1 MDTIIGGGADGRLRG
16 GDAGDVLSGGDGD
29 QRIEAGAGDD
39 YLAGGEGNDTLAGG
53 AGADLLDGGY
63 GDDASDAGEGDDFV
77 WLFEG
82 EDRVTLG
89 PGADTLGIE
98 LAETGAEDRY
108 GIGATVVADFDP
120 AEDRIAL
127 GVSGVDAAGEEVE
140 VDPLAGFL
148 DSDGDGLLNAADEA
162 VYGSEGGIVLDL
174 GLALSRALGR
184 DDIEPHVQTVRL
196 LGVEELDLERNVAP
210 LGEAYGGFAASHEDL
225 LAAAADA
232 GVIEVA

>member
-1 MDTIIGGGADGRLRG
+1 MAIIIGR
-16 GDAGDVLSGGDGD
+16 DGD
-29 QRIEAGAGDD
+29 DR
-39 YLAGGEGNDTLAGG
+39 LAGTGGNDTLLGLGGADRIDAGEGDDYADGCGRNDALTGG
-53 AGADLLDGGY
+53 AGTDLLDGGY

-82 EDRVTLG
+82 EDAVALG

-127 GVSGVDAAGEEVE
+127 GVSGVDAAGERVG

-148 DSDGDGLLNAADEA
+148 DSNGDGLLNAADEA

-174 GLALSRALGR
+174 GLALGRALGR
-184 DDIEPHVQTVRL
+184 DDIEPYVQTVRL

>member
-16 GDAGDVLSGGDGD
+16 GDGGDVLSGGAGD

-39 YLAGGEGNDTLAGG
+39 YLAGGVGNDTLAGE

-63 GDDASDAGEGDDFV
+63 GDDASDAGGGDDFV

-82 EDRVTLG
+82 EDGVTLG

-98 LAETGAEDRY
+98 LAETGTEDRY

-120 AEDRIAL
+120 AEDRIGA
-127 GVSGVDAAGEEVE
+127 GVSGVAAAGEPVK
-140 VDPLAGFL
+140 VDPFAGFL
-148 DSDGDGLLNAADEA
+148 DSDGDGLLSAADRE
-162 VYGSEGGIVLDL
+162 VLGTGGGIVLDL
-174 GLALSRALGR
+174 GAALARALGR
-184 DDIEPHVQTVRL
+184 DDLEPHVQTVRL
-196 LGVEELDLERNVAP
+196 LGVEELELERNVAP

>member
-39 YLAGGEGNDTLAGG
+39 YLAGGEGDDTLAGE

-98 LAETGAEDRY
+98 LFEGDPADRY
-108 GIGATVVADFDP
+108 GVGATVVRDFDP
-120 AEDRIAL
+120 AEDRIGAA
-127 GVSGVDAAGEEVE
+127 VSGVDAAGERVE
-140 VDPLAGFL
+140 VDLFAGFL
-148 DSDGDGLLNAADEA
+148 DSNGDGVLNAADEA

-184 DDIEPHVQTVRL
+184 DDVEPYVQTVRL